1 MRMLIDTHTFLWFVT
16 NDSKLSDYALNLI
29 ENDTNEVLLST
40 LNLWE
45 IAIKFS
51 IGKLILHQ
59 PFQEFIDEELQTN
72 NIQLLSL
79 EISHI
84 KKVAD
89 LPLHHR
95 DPFDRMLIA
104 QSVIEGLPIISADSV
119 FDVYGVVRL
128 W

>member
-1 MRMLIDTHTFLWFVT
+1 MRLLIDTHTFLWFVT

-29 ENDTNEVLLST
+29 ENDANEVLLST
-40 LNLWE
+40 LSLWE

-59 PFQEFIDEELQTN
+59 PFQEFIDEEMQTN

-79 EISHI
+79 ETSHI
-84 KKVAD
+84 KKVAN

-104 QSVIEGLPIISADSV
+104 QSMVEELPIISVDTV
-119 FDVYGVVRL
+119 FDAYGVVRL